1 MKLRTWKRR
10 EDGNWE
16 MEKVR
21 HDYCIHQQLNLS
33 RMMELAYGPVSIWT
47 RVIDV
52 MGFILMAPKK
62 RLEVSSIF
70 GVLISIRG
78 VMRKCFVSWR
88 QEKGNV

>member
-1 MKLRTWKRR
+1 
-10 EDGNWE
+10 
-16 MEKVR
+16 MEEFQ
-21 HDYCIHQQLNLS
+21 HDYFIHQQLTPS

-47 RVIDV
+47 LVIDV

-62 RLEVSSIF
+62 RLEVASIF
-70 GVLISIRG
+70 GVLIPIR